1 MYLKYKRLI
10 MVVNICNHP
19 PASPLEA
26 RMLGDQDDEL
36 GPGEQNDQGGDVA
49 LGGAGAVSRV
59 RRREE

>member
-1 MYLKYKRLI
+1 